1 MLTGGLPMCARSYTH
16 KCVHMNATHTP
27 HTVSTAQLPRKG
39 GQARGRSGPAGSLS
53 SLDSTKT
60 GDPTRHHTSFLWL
73 QNWPGGSADDGSAR
87 KQSRCQNHNRGAA
100 FPESVARLLILASC
114 RERTLRRGYAVTTLL
129 GHCTRAHAC
138 TAAGFRHQDPPCP
151 HAAGCTYLFIVCLH
165 GDAHLLQVGGL
176 HVGLQFAGNPSSELT
191 WWDQQHPGQ
200 AEEERLPEVR
210 QDSKEKEK
218 PGMGLRHESI
228 LLEHSHQ
235 PLP

>member
-1 MLTGGLPMCARSYTH
+1 MTAPRQE
-16 KCVHMNATHTP
+16 TP
-27 HTVSTAQLPRKG
+27 HAIILLSCGFRTGQEGLQTMDLQGSRAGVRTTTEGQLSPSYS
-39 GQARGRSGPAGSLS
+39 QAPDSGFVQGENTTP
-53 SLDSTKT
+53 
-60 GDPTRHHTSFLWL
+60 WL
-73 QNWPGGSADDGSAR
+73 CCDDSAR
-87 KQSRCQNHNRGAA
+87 PLHPS
-100 FPESVARLLILASC
+100 
-114 RERTLRRGYAVTTLL
+114 
-129 GHCTRAHAC
+129 AC

-151 HAAGCTYLFIVCLH
+151 HAAGCTHLFIVCLH